1 MFGYVAPRR
10 GSPTP
15 LTRRSSK
22 PPTVR
27 GLRWVPHGHRR
38 THRFVGRPVRG
49 VHVGLVNHIVWHHL
63 RDAVDVGGR
72 VSGVVAALDPRLVSE
87 TPPGSVEPESRGL
100 GAGPVCGLK
109 STPPPQRG
117 TCSTRERGASS
128 GGRHCLP
135 AARKSGFRSK
145 TGHPQDARE
154 RRGWD
159 SNPRCPFRHA
169 GFQDRCI
176 QPLCHLSV
184 GQILTPAR
192 PAWPVQRSHDRCLGV
207 SGIPVI

>member
-1 MFGYVAPRR
+1 MGASRT
-10 GSPTP
+10 PTNA
-15 LTRRSSK
+15 
-22 PPTVR
+22 
-27 GLRWVPHGHRR
+27 
-38 THRFVGRPVRG
+38 PVRG
-49 VHVGLVNHIVWHHL
+49 PSGERRARWSCEARCLAPPSGCW
-63 RDAVDVGGR
+63 RCWGACFGG
-72 VSGVVAALDPRLVSE
+72 VAALDSRLVSV

-117 TCSTRERGASS
+117 TCSTRKRGASS
-128 GGRHCLP
+128 GGRHCRP

-145 TGHPQDARE
+145 TGHPLDARE